1 MRSGQVWN
9 GVGFKRVDRKVRA
22 EWTKKVNRV
31 VSEIQTSN
39 ITDTNK
45 LINATAIYIARQV
58 GLKMGSCEG
67 KGSKEPRWKR
77 RIKDSIAELRR
88 HVNILE
94 RSKHGKLKRKEKYT
108 KLERKHSIKQKG
120 EKVVIEESKQRLQ
133 AKSAKLKR
141 YEQRINRYQVNR
153 LFQQDQRRVY
163 QQMNGTSSSFSEVR
177 PDAEES
183 QHFWRDIWGREVLH
197 NENAEWLKDLKKER
211 VEARQ
216 EDIVVKAEMVTARSN
231 KIPN

>member
-1 MRSGQVWN
+1 MWN
-9 GVGFKRVDRKVRA
+9 GAGFKRVDRKVLA

-58 GLKMGSCEG
+58 GLKMGGREG

-94 RSKHGKLKRKEKYT
+94 RSKQGKLKRMEKYT
-108 KLERKHSIKQKG
+108 KLERKYSIKQKG
-120 EKVVIEESKQRLQ
+120 EKVVIEELKQRLQ

-141 YEQRINRYQVNR
+141 YEQRIHRYQVNR
-153 LFQQDQRRVY
+153 LFQQD
-163 QQMNGTSSSFSEVR
+163 
-177 PDAEES
+177 
-183 QHFWRDIWGREVLH
+183 H
-197 NENAEWLKDLKKER
+197 
-211 VEARQ
+211 
-216 EDIVVKAEMVTARSN
+216 
-231 KIPN
+231 